1 MSQGEMSQPRGEEL
15 EDPNK
20 PNVDL
25 TGRTEQ
31 SRGVDVGATT
41 ASNGQST
48 PHTQAMQQ
56 PLPQPYPHHQQ
67 LPYAPYHPQAPPQP
81 YPSYAQPARVL
92 PPYNQTWT
100 ISKLVLTGL
109 SLCWAVVLLALALS
123 ISIKRS
129 YGPGVGLA
137 LYAAP
142 VQIIVIV
149 WNIAELITFLV
160 RSLKRKGTAGAEAS
174 RRGIHPGAHIAM
186 HLLFWLACVFGIFM
200 SLLMLSSAESHM
212 EYCAEND
219 EDDDTSV
226 SISSYRGSSSVS
238 SSSSSSYCDEYAD
251 AYAAYTPGLRAVLA
265 MWCLAIITH
274 FVLFVLA
281 CIDTHQRNRLR
292 PAGVVFAAPGG
303 APYVAQPL
311 PPPQGM
317 FPVPYYPQQQQQA
330 YMNPASAAPHDGK
343 QQPYQIPQ
351 HNYQNLTGFYAP
363 PPVSAQAPAR
373 TPAQA
378 APQQPGPSVPDGG
391 DEITS
396 APART

>member
-1 MSQGEMSQPRGEEL
+1 
-15 EDPNK
+15 
-20 PNVDL
+20 
-25 TGRTEQ
+25 
-31 SRGVDVGATT
+31 
-41 ASNGQST
+41 
-48 PHTQAMQQ
+48 MQQ
-56 PLPQPYPHHQQ
+56 PLPQPYPQHQQ
-67 LPYAPYHPQAPPQP
+67 LPYAPYHPQVLPQP
-81 YPSYAQPARVL
+81 YPSYAQPVRIL

-123 ISIKRS
+123 ISIKRG
-129 YGPGVGLA
+129 YGSGAGLA

-142 VQIIVIV
+142 IQIIVIV
-149 WNIAELITFLV
+149 WNLAELITFLV
-160 RSLKRKGTAGAEAS
+160 RSLKRKGAGAGGAEAS

-200 SLLMLSSAESHM
+200 SLFMVASVQSES
-212 EYCAEND
+212 EYCSD
-219 EDDDTSV
+219 ESSDDDDS
-226 SISSYRGSSSVS
+226 SSSSYRGSSSS
-238 SSSSSSYCDEYAD
+238 SDYSNYCDEYAD
-251 AYAAYTPGLRAVLA
+251 TLTSYTSGLRAVLA
-265 MWCLAIITH
+265 LWCLAIITH

-317 FPVPYYPQQQQQA
+317 FPVPYYPQQQQQQA
-330 YMNPASAAPHDGK
+330 YMSPALPAASHDGK
-343 QQPYQIPQ
+343 QQPYPVPQ
-351 HNYQNLTGFYAP
+351 QNYQNLTGFYAP
-363 PPVSAQAPAR
+363 APAPVPAQAPA
-373 TPAQA
+373 QA
-378 APQQPGPSVPDGG
+378 ALQQPGPSVSGG